1 VEHDLMGYRKNWPHV
16 VARTAPSPSA
26 SADRTKRL
34 DQLSP
39 LIHDL
44 LAWELVVRNDDG
56 SFELRQDVQH
66 RLAELSARQSHPA
79 AAVYVGRP
87 CARCGA
93 TGVTRLVDGVR
104 ACPACAQ
111 IRAEDLE
118 PLAEIESATPKGR
131 GESHSW
137 WARKVG

>member
-1 VEHDLMGYRKNWPHV
+1 VDHDLVGYRKNWPHV

-26 SADRTKRL
+26 AEDRTKRL

-44 LAWELVVRNDDG
+44 LAWELVIRTDDG
-56 SFELRQDVQH
+56 AFELREDVQH
-66 RLAELSARQSHPA
+66 RLAELVARQSHPT

-87 CARCGA
+87 CAHCGA

-111 IRAEDLE
+111 TRPADLDA
-118 PLAEIESATPKGR
+118 PTDIEGGAPKAR